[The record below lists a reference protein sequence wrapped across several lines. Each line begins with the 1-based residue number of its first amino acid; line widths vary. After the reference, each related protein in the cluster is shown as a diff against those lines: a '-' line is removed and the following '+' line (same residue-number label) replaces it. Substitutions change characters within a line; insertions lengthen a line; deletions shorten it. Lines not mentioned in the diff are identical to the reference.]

1 MEITLAVDGPFDAA
15 ATLVRYHRWGE
26 DPATRLDGGVL
37 RRVVR
42 RGERLVP
49 YEVRASGTVNDA
61 RLTVVVPGGGGA
73 DVARAVTVEVRRLY
87 GLDFD
92 LPGFYRMAKADP
104 ALGPLV
110 EPLYGLRPTLAPTPL
125 EMLVGSISAQQVNL
139 SFAFAC
145 RARLVRRWGT
155 PVETAGGVVYAFPA
169 AAALA
174 AARLR
179 EYRALKFST
188 RKGEY
193 IRDVARGLVR
203 GSLDLDALMTAPSAD
218 VIATLTALRGLG
230 RWTADWFLARCCGRG
245 DVCPAG
251 DLAVRKA
258 FEHHYARRGR
268 TLSEEAIRR
277 RARAWGAYQNLAVHY
292 LLAGMRLTAAARGG
306 EA

>member
-1 MEITLAVDGPFDAA
+1 MKLTLAVDGPLDVA
-15 ATLVRYHRWGE
+15 ATLARYHRWGE
-26 DPATRLDGGVL
+26 DPTTRVDGDVL
-37 RRVVR
+37 RRVLR
-42 RGERLVP
+42 LGERLLP
-49 YEVRASGTVNDA
+49 YEVRAAGGVDDA
-61 RLTVVVPGGGGA
+61 RLTITIGSEGA
-73 DVARAVTVEVRRLY
+73 DVERAVMAEVRRLY

-92 LPGFYRMAKADP
+92 LVGFYRMAKAD
-104 ALGPLV
+104 AVLAPLV
-110 EPLYGLRPTLAPTPL
+110 EPLYGMRPTLAATPL
-125 EMLVGSISAQQVNL
+125 EMLIGSISAQQVNL

-155 PVETAGGVVYAFPA
+155 PVATAGGQVWAFPTPA
-169 AAALA
+169 SLA

-193 IRDVARGLVR
+193 VRDVARGLVR
-203 GSLDLDALMTAPSAD
+203 GTLDLDGLMTAPSAD

-245 DVCPAG
+245 DICPAG

-268 TLSEEAIRR
+268 TLSEEGIRR
-277 RARAWGAYQNLAVHY
+277 RARVWGAHQNVAVHY
-292 LLAGMRLTAAARGG
+292 LLAGMRLYAAARGG

>member
-1 MEITLAVDGPFDAA
+1 M
-15 ATLVRYHRWGE
+15 
-26 DPATRLDGGVL
+26 
-37 RRVVR
+37 
-42 RGERLVP
+42 
-49 YEVRASGTVNDA
+49 
-61 RLTVVVPGGGGA
+61 
-73 DVARAVTVEVRRLY
+73 
-87 GLDFD
+87 
-92 LPGFYRMAKADP
+92 
-104 ALGPLV
+104 
-110 EPLYGLRPTLAPTPL
+110 RPTLAPTPL
-125 EMLVGSISAQQVNL
+125 EMLIGSISAQQVNL

-155 PVETAGGVVYAFPA
+155 PVAMPGGEVYAFPTPA
-169 AAALA
+169 RLA

-179 EYRALKFST
+179 EYRTLKFST

-193 IRDVARGLVR
+193 IRDVARAVVAGR
-203 GSLDLDALMTAPSAD
+203 LDLDALMAAPSAD

-277 RARAWGAYQNLAVHY
+277 RSRVWGAHQNIAIHY
-292 LLAGMRLTAAARGG
+292 LLAGMRLHAAARGG